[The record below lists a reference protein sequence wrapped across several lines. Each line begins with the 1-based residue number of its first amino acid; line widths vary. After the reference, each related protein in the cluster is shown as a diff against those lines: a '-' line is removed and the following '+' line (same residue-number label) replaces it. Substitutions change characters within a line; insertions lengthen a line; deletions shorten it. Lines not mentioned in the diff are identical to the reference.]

1 MNVGD
6 ILNGHIKELLNL
18 GEDLSKNRLQI
29 CYSCPLYSKKL
40 GGLCNDK
47 LWLNINTGDVN
58 TFLELKQIQNVEE
71 QIGLQIKQPMEEQNG
86 NDKNEWNNNF

>member
-6 ILNGHIKELLNL
+6 ILSGHIKELLNL

-40 GGLCNDK
+40 GGSCNNK
-47 LWLNINTGDVN
+47 LWLNINTGDVSTTTKPGYRRGCGCRLSSKTRLAN
-58 TFLELKQIQNVEE
+58 AVCPVGK
-71 QIGLQIKQPMEEQNG
+71 
-86 NDKNEWNNNF
+86 W